1 MFSNISIIG
10 QGYVG
15 LPLAIAC
22 AKVGYKVTGIDTNE
36 LIVEKLNKGKSTI
49 EDIPGLALQEV
60 ISTGNYSASTEYKS
74 IAEADTV
81 IVCVPTPLDSKNQP
95 DLSYLLSA
103 INSLSK
109 LVKEETLIIIES
121 TIAPETTRKIVFPL
135 IQNQVEPLNT
145 NFHLAFSPERID
157 PSNQDWNIL
166 NTPKLVAGID
176 ELSCELAYKFYSSF
190 IPNVIKCNSLE
201 VAETAKLLENSFR
214 FVNISFVNQIA
225 MFCNRLGIDV
235 NDVIKAASTKPYGF
249 MPFYPSAGVGGH
261 CIPVDPIY
269 LSSKARDVGSALTFI
284 DLAERTNLE
293 MPLYF
298 VERAQNKLGDLRDK
312 SILIVGV
319 AYKPNISDVRQTPAE
334 SLISELRA
342 RGAQVVWHD
351 DLVNEWHGEK
361 SVALTDNYDLVIL
374 VTIHSNMDLGM
385 LVDAPILDTRNSL

>member
-1 MFSNISIIG
+1 MSGNVSIIG

-22 AKVGYKVTGIDTNE
+22 AKAGYTVTGIDTNE
-36 LIVEKLNKGKSTI
+36 LIVEKLSKGESTI
-49 EDIPGLALQEV
+49 EDIPDLALQEV
-60 ISTGNYSASTEYKS
+60 ISTGNYSASKEYKS
-74 IAEADTV
+74 IAKAGTV
-81 IVCVPTPLDSKNQP
+81 IVCVPTPLNSRNQP

-109 LVKEETLIIIES
+109 LVKEKTLIIIES

-157 PSNQDWNIL
+157 PSNQEWNIL
-166 NTPKLVAGID
+166 NTPKLVSGID
-176 ELSCELAYKFYSSF
+176 ELSCELAFKFYSSF
-190 IPNVIKCNSLE
+190 ISNVIKCNSLE

-214 FVNISFVNQIA
+214 FINISFVNQIA
-225 MFCNRLGIDV
+225 MFCNKLGIDV

-261 CIPVDPIY
+261 CIPVDPMY
-269 LSSKARDVGSALTFI
+269 LSSKARDIGSALTFI
-284 DLAERTNLE
+284 DLAERTNSE

-298 VERAQNKLGDLRDK
+298 AERAQNKLGNLRDK

-334 SLISELRA
+334 PLISELRA

-351 DLVNEWHGEK
+351 DLVNEWNGEK
-361 SVALTDNYDLVIL
+361 SVALTGNYDLVVL

-385 LVDAPILDTRNSL
+385 LADAPVLDTRNSL

>member
-1 MFSNISIIG
+1 MSGNVSIIG

-22 AKVGYKVTGIDTNE
+22 AKAGYTVTGIDTNE
-36 LIVEKLNKGKSTI
+36 LIVEKLSKGESTI

-60 ISTGNYSASTEYKS
+60 ISTGNYSASKEYKS
-74 IAEADTV
+74 IAKADTV
-81 IVCVPTPLDSKNQP
+81 IVCVPTPLNSKNQP

-157 PSNQDWNIL
+157 PSNQEWNIL

-176 ELSCELAYKFYSSF
+176 ELSCELAFNFYSSF
-190 IPNVIKCNSLE
+190 ISNVIKCNSLE

-225 MFCNRLGIDV
+225 IFCNKLGIDV
-235 NDVIKAASTKPYGF
+235 NDVINAASTKPYGF
-249 MPFYPSAGVGGH
+249 MPFFPSAGVGGH
-261 CIPVDPIY
+261 CIPVDPMY
-269 LSSKARDVGSALTFI
+269 LSSKARDIGSALTFI
-284 DLAERTNLE
+284 DLAERTNSE

-298 VERAQNKLGDLRDK
+298 AERAQNKLGDLRNK
-312 SILIVGV
+312 SILVVGV
-319 AYKPNISDVRQTPAE
+319 AYKPNISDVRETPAE
-334 SLISELRA
+334 PLISELRA

-351 DLVNEWHGEK
+351 NLVKEWNGEK
-361 SVALTDNYDLVIL
+361 SVVLAENYDLVIL

-385 LVDAPILDTRNSL
+385 LGDAPVLDTRNSL

>member
-1 MFSNISIIG
+1 MSGNVSIIG

-22 AKVGYKVTGIDTNE
+22 AKAGYSVTGIDINE
-36 LIVEKLNKGKSTI
+36 LIVEKLSKGKSTI
-49 EDIPGLALQEV
+49 GDIPDLALQEV
-60 ISTGNYSASTEYKS
+60 ISAGNYSTSKEYKS
-74 IAEADTV
+74 IAKADTV
-81 IVCVPTPLDSKNQP
+81 VVCVPTPLNSKNQP

-157 PSNQDWNIL
+157 PSNQEWNIL

-176 ELSCELAYKFYSSF
+176 ELSCELAFNFYSSF
-190 IPNVIKCNSLE
+190 ISNVIKCNSLE

-225 MFCNRLGIDV
+225 IFCNKLGIDV
-235 NDVIKAASTKPYGF
+235 NDVINAASTKPYGF
-249 MPFYPSAGVGGH
+249 MPFFPSAGVGGH
-261 CIPVDPIY
+261 CIPVDPMY
-269 LSSKARDVGSALTFI
+269 LSSKARDIGSALTFI
-284 DLAERTNLE
+284 DLAERTNSE

-298 VERAQNKLGDLRDK
+298 AERAQNKLGDLRNK
-312 SILIVGV
+312 SILVVGV
-319 AYKPNISDVRQTPAE
+319 AYKPNISDVRETPAE
-334 SLISELRA
+334 PLISELRA

-351 DLVNEWHGEK
+351 NLVKEWNGEK
-361 SVALTDNYDLVIL
+361 SVVLAENYDLVIL

-385 LVDAPILDTRNSL
+385 LGDAPVLDTRNSL

>member
-1 MFSNISIIG
+1 MSGNVSIIG

-22 AKVGYKVTGIDTNE
+22 AKAGYTVTGIDTNE
-36 LIVEKLNKGKSTI
+36 LIVEKLSKGESTI

-60 ISTGNYSASTEYKS
+60 ISTGNYSASKEYKS
-74 IAEADTV
+74 IAKADTV
-81 IVCVPTPLDSKNQP
+81 IVCVPTPLNSKNQP

-103 INSLSK
+103 MNSLSK

-135 IQNQVEPLNT
+135 IQNRVEPLNT
-145 NFHLAFSPERID
+145 NFYLAFSPERID
-157 PSNQDWNIL
+157 PSNQEWNIL

-176 ELSCELAYKFYSSF
+176 ELSCELAFKFYSSF
-190 IPNVIKCNSLE
+190 ISNVIKCNSLE

-225 MFCNRLGIDV
+225 MFCNKLGIDV
-235 NDVIKAASTKPYGF
+235 NEVINAASTKPYGF
-249 MPFYPSAGVGGH
+249 MPFFPSAGVGGH
-261 CIPVDPIY
+261 CIPVDPMY
-269 LSSKARDVGSALTFI
+269 LSSKARDIGSALTFI
-284 DLAERTNLE
+284 DLAEQTNSE

-298 VERAQNKLGDLRDK
+298 AERAQNKLGDLRNK
-312 SILIVGV
+312 SILVVGV
-319 AYKPNISDVRQTPAE
+319 AYKPNISDVRETPAE
-334 SLISELRA
+334 PLISELRA

-351 DLVNEWHGEK
+351 NLVKEWNGEK
-361 SVALTDNYDLVIL
+361 SVALAENYDLVIL

-385 LVDAPILDTRNSL
+385 LGDAPVLDTRNSL

>member
-1 MFSNISIIG
+1 MSGNVSIIG

-15 LPLAIAC
+15 LPLALAC
-22 AKVGYKVTGIDTNE
+22 AKAGYTVTGIDTNE
-36 LIVEKLNKGKSTI
+36 LIVEKLSKGESTI
-49 EDIPGLALQEV
+49 EDIPDLALQEV
-60 ISTGNYSASTEYKS
+60 ISTGNYSASKEYKS
-74 IAEADTV
+74 IAKADTV
-81 IVCVPTPLDSKNQP
+81 IVCVPTPLNSKNQP

-145 NFHLAFSPERID
+145 NFYLAFSPERID
-157 PSNQDWNIL
+157 PSNQEWNIL

-176 ELSCELAYKFYSSF
+176 ELSCELAFKFYSSF
-190 IPNVIKCNSLE
+190 IANVIKCNSLE

-214 FVNISFVNQIA
+214 FINISFVNQIA
-225 MFCNRLGIDV
+225 MFCNKLGIDV
-235 NDVIKAASTKPYGF
+235 NDVINAASTKPYGF

-261 CIPVDPIY
+261 CIPVDPMY
-269 LSSKARDVGSALTFI
+269 LSNKARDIGSALTFI
-284 DLAERTNLE
+284 DLAERTNSE

-298 VERAQNKLGDLRDK
+298 AERAQKKLGNLRDK

-334 SLISELRA
+334 PLISELIA

-351 DLVNEWHGEK
+351 DLVNEWNGEK
-361 SVALTDNYDLVIL
+361 SVALTGNYDLVVL

-385 LVDAPILDTRNSL
+385 LADAPVLDTRNSL